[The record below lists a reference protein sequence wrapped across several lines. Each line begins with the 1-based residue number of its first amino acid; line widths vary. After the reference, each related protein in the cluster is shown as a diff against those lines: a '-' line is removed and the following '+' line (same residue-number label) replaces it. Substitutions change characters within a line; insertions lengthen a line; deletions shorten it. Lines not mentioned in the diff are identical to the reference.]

1 VEAIMTWSLLNRLG
15 KAVAGGALAAA
26 LLATGA
32 PAKAE
37 NGGGTLKVG
46 IVAFLSGPAAG
57 PFGVPARNAAELT
70 IEAINAG
77 KLPAPY
83 NTAGVGGFN
92 IQPVY
97 IDEAGGTTTQVTE
110 LRNLVQREH
119 VDAVIGYISSGSCL
133 AVSPV
138 AEELKVLTVLFD
150 CGTPRIFEE
159 NDYKYVFRTAPHA
172 TMDSVGAAR
181 YVRHKLG
188 DVSSYAGI
196 NQNYAW
202 GQDSWRDF
210 VLAMKAIEPDA
221 SVSKELFPKL
231 FAGEYGSEIS
241 ALLVSNADVL
251 HSSLWGGDLE
261 SFIFQ
266 SVARGLPQRVPM
278 VLTTAETA
286 MFRLGSKL
294 PDGVIVGARGPNG
307 VLAHDTELN
316 KWLQSS
322 FTDRYGTPPIY
333 SAYHMTQ
340 ALLGLKA
347 AFDKAAK
354 AKGGNPSTDDVIKA
368 FQNLTFE
375 SMDGPVEMKLGKGHQ
390 AVSETAYGTY
400 KFDKDS
406 NAPTIIDVV
415 RYPSDC
421 VNPPKGTPSVEW
433 LKAGMPG
440 AQCG

>member
-1 VEAIMTWSLLNRLG
+1 MTDKRMLRRL
-15 KAVAGGALAAA
+15 AGGVFAAA
-26 LLATGA
+26 LIGGA
-32 PAKAE
+32 MPASAQD
-37 NGGGTLKVG
+37 NTLKVG

-57 PFGVPARNAAELT
+57 PFGVPAQNAAKLLIEHINDGSLPPPYDSKGLAGLT
-70 IEAINAG
+70 IE
-77 KLPAPY
+77 
-83 NTAGVGGFN
+83 
-92 IQPVY
+92 PVY

-159 NDYKYVFRTAPHA
+159 ASYKYVFRTQPHA

-181 YVRHKLG
+181 YIKDRIG
-188 DVSSYAGI
+188 EISSYAGI

-210 VLAMKAIEPDA
+210 VLAMKALEPDA
-221 SVSKELFPKL
+221 SVGKELFPKL

-241 ALLVSNADVL
+241 ALLVSDADAL

-266 SVARGLPQRVPM
+266 SVARGLPQRMPM

-286 MFRLGSKL
+286 MFRLGAKM
-294 PDGVIVGARGPNG
+294 PDGTIIGARGPNG
-307 VLAHDTELN
+307 VLADDNELN
-316 KWLQSS
+316 QWFQAN

-333 SAYHMTQ
+333 SAYHM
-340 ALLGLKA
+340 AHAVFGLKS
-347 AFDKAAK
+347 AFDKAAA
-354 AKGGNPSTDDVIKA
+354 AKGGEPSTDDVIAA
-368 FQNLTFE
+368 FENLSFE
-375 SMDGPVEMKLGKGHQ
+375 SVGQTLEMSLGKGHQ
-390 AVSETAYGTY
+390 AVGDTAYGTY
-400 KFDKDS
+400 KFDKETGT
-406 NAPTIIDVV
+406 PTIVDVV
-415 RYPSDC
+415 RYPAAC
-421 VNPPKGTPSVEW
+421 VNPPQGTTSVEW
-433 LKAGMPG
+433 LEAGMPD
-440 AQCG
+440 AKCG

>member
-1 VEAIMTWSLLNRLG
+1 MIWSLGNPLG

-26 LLATGA
+26 LVAA
-32 PAKAE
+32 AASARAE
-37 NGGGTLKVG
+37 DGGGTLKVG
-46 IVAFLSGPAAG
+46 IVVFLSGPAAG

-70 IEAINAG
+70 IETINAG

-83 NTAGVGGFN
+83 DSKGVGGLT
-92 IQPVY
+92 IQPVF

-119 VDAVIGYISSGSCL
+119 VDAVIGYISSGDCL
-133 AVSPV
+133 AVAPV

-181 YVRHKLG
+181 YITHKL
-188 DVSSYAGI
+188 STIKTFAGI

-210 VLAMKAIEPDA
+210 VLAMKTLAPDA
-221 SVSKELFPKL
+221 TIAKELFPKL
-231 FAGEYGSEIS
+231 FSGEYGSEIS
-241 ALLVSNADVL
+241 ALLVSNASVL
-251 HSSLWGGDLE
+251 HSSLWDGDLE

-266 SVARGLPQRVPM
+266 GLARGLPQRMPL
-278 VLTTAETA
+278 VLTAAETS

-294 PDGVIVGARGPNG
+294 PDGAVIGARGPNG
-307 VLAHDTELN
+307 VLAPDSELN
-316 KWLQSS
+316 RWLQTNFS
-322 FTDRYGTPPIY
+322 DRYNTPPVY
-333 SAYHMTQ
+333 SAYHMVQ
-340 ALLGLKA
+340 ALLGLKS

-354 AKGGNPSTDDVIKA
+354 AKGGNPATPDVIKE
-368 FQNLTFE
+368 FENLTFE
-375 SMDGPVEMKLGKGHQ
+375 SPAGQVEMALGKGHQ
-390 AVSETAYGTY
+390 AISDTAYGTF
-400 KFDKDS
+400 KFDKES
-406 NAPTIIDVV
+406 NQPTLVDVI
-415 RYPSDC
+415 RYPADC

-440 AQCG
+440 AKCG

>member
-1 VEAIMTWSLLNRLG
+1 M
-15 KAVAGGALAAA
+15 
-26 LLATGA
+26 
-32 PAKAE
+32 
-37 NGGGTLKVG
+37 
-46 IVAFLSGPAAG
+46 
-57 PFGVPARNAAELT
+57 
-70 IEAINAG
+70 
-77 KLPAPY
+77 
-83 NTAGVGGFN
+83 
-92 IQPVY
+92 
-97 IDEAGGTTTQVTE
+97 
-110 LRNLVQREH
+110 
-119 VDAVIGYISSGSCL
+119 IGYISSGSCL
-133 AVSPV
+133 AVAPV

-159 NDYKYVFRTAPHA
+159 SSYKYVFRTAPHA
-172 TMDSVGAAR
+172 TMDSVGAAL
-181 YVRHKLG
+181 YVKKKLG
-188 DVSSYAGI
+188 DVSNYAGI

-221 SVSKELFPKL
+221 TVSKELFPKL

-241 ALLVSNADVL
+241 ALLVSNAGVL

-266 SVARGLPQRVPM
+266 SVARGLPQRMPM

-307 VLAHDTELN
+307 VLSQDTELN
-316 KWLQSS
+316 RWLQSN
-322 FTDRYGTPPIY
+322 FKDRYGTPPIY
-333 SAYHMTQ
+333 SAYHMAQ

-347 AFDKAAK
+347 ASDKAAK
-354 AKGGNPSTDDVIKA
+354 AKGGNPSTDDVIKT
-368 FQNLTFE
+368 FENLSFE
-375 SMDGPVEMKLGKGHQ
+375 SMDGPVDMKLGKGHQ

-406 NAPTIIDVV
+406 NTPTIVDVV
-415 RYPSDC
+415 RYPADC
-421 VNPPKGTPSVEW
+421 VNPPKGTPSVDW

-440 AQCG
+440 AKCG

>member
-1 VEAIMTWSLLNRLG
+1 MIWSLGNPLG
-15 KAVAGGALAAA
+15 KALAGGALAAA
-26 LLATGA
+26 LVAAGA
-32 PAKAE
+32 SARAE
-37 NGGGTLKVG
+37 DSGGTLKLG
-46 IVAFLSGPAAG
+46 IVVFLSGPAAG

-83 NTAGVGGFN
+83 DSKGVGGLT

-119 VDAVIGYISSGSCL
+119 VDAVIGYISSGDCL
-133 AVSPV
+133 AVAPV

-159 NDYKYVFRTAPHA
+159 SDYKYVFRTAAHA

-181 YVRHKLG
+181 YITHKLG
-188 DVSSYAGI
+188 TIKTFAGI

-210 VLAMKAIEPDA
+210 VLAMKTLAPDA
-221 SVSKELFPKL
+221 TIAKELFPKL
-231 FAGEYGSEIS
+231 FVGEYGSEIS
-241 ALLVSNADVL
+241 ALLVSNASVL
-251 HSSLWGGDLE
+251 HSSLWDGDLE

-266 SVARGLPQRVPM
+266 GLARGLPQRMPL
-278 VLTTAETA
+278 VLTAAETS

-294 PDGVIVGARGPNG
+294 PDGAVIGARGSNG
-307 VLAHDTELN
+307 VLAPDSELN
-316 KWLQSS
+316 RWLQSS
-322 FTDRYGTPPIY
+322 FSDRYNTPPVY
-333 SAYHMTQ
+333 SAYHMVQ
-340 ALLGLKA
+340 GLLALKS

-354 AKGGNPSTDDVIKA
+354 AKGGNPATPDVIKE
-368 FQNLTFE
+368 FENLTFE
-375 SMDGPVEMKLGKGHQ
+375 SPAGQVEMALGKGHQ
-390 AVSETAYGTY
+390 AISDTAYGTF
-400 KFDKDS
+400 KFDKES
-406 NAPTIIDVV
+406 NQPTLVDVI
-415 RYPSDC
+415 RYPADC

-440 AQCG
+440 AKCG

>member
-1 VEAIMTWSLLNRLG
+1 MIWRLPDRLG
-15 KAVAGGALAAA
+15 KALGGGALAAA
-26 LLATGA
+26 LLATGT
-32 PAKAE
+32 PAIAQ
-37 NGGGTLKVG
+37 NGTVKLG

-57 PFGVPARNAAELT
+57 PFGVPARNAAELV
-70 IEAINAG
+70 IEHINAG
-77 KLPAPY
+77 DLPAPY
-83 NTAGVGGFN
+83 NSKGLAGLT

-119 VDAVIGYISSGSCL
+119 VNAVVGYISSGSCL

-159 NDYKYVFRTAPHA
+159 ASYKYVFRTAPHA

-181 YVRHKLG
+181 YVKHKLG
-188 DVSSYAGI
+188 DISNFAGI

-210 VLAMKAIEPDA
+210 ELAMKTLEPKA
-221 SVSKELFPKL
+221 TVSKALFPKL

-241 ALLVSNADVL
+241 ALLVSNAQVL

-294 PDGVIVGARGPNG
+294 PDGVIIGARGPNG

-316 KWLQSS
+316 RWLQKN
-322 FTDRYGTPPIY
+322 FTERYNTPPIY
-333 SAYHMTQ
+333 AAYHMTQ

-347 AFDKAAK
+347 AYDKAGK
-354 AKGGNPSTDDVIKA
+354 AKGGTPTTDDVIAA
-368 FQNLTFE
+368 FTNLTFE
-375 SMDGPVEMKLGKGHQ
+375 SMDGPVEMKLGDGHQ

-400 KFDKDS
+400 KFDKQT
-406 NAPTIIDVV
+406 NTPTIVDVV
-415 RYPSDC
+415 RYPADC
-421 VNPPKGTPSVEW
+421 VNPPKGMGSVEW
-433 LKAGMPG
+433 LKTGMPG
-440 AQCG
+440 AKCG

>member
-1 VEAIMTWSLLNRLG
+1 MIWSLGNPLG
-15 KAVAGGALAAA
+15 KAAAGGALVAA
-26 LLATGA
+26 LLAIGA
-32 PAKAE
+32 PAEAE
-37 NGGGTLKVG
+37 DGGGTLKVG
-46 IVAFLSGPAAG
+46 IVLFLSGPAAG

-83 NTAGVGGFN
+83 NSEGVGGFK
-92 IQPVY
+92 IEPVY

-119 VDAVIGYISSGSCL
+119 VDAVIGYISSGDCL
-133 AVSPV
+133 AVAPV

-159 NDYKYVFRTAPHA
+159 NRYTYVFRTAPHA

-181 YVRHKLG
+181 YVTHKLG
-188 DVSSYAGI
+188 TIKSIAGI

-210 VLAMKAIEPDA
+210 VLAMKTLAPDA
-221 SVSKELFPKL
+221 TISKELFPKL
-231 FAGEYGSEIS
+231 FSGEYGSEIS

-266 SVARGLPQRVPM
+266 SLARGLPQRIPM
-278 VLTTAETA
+278 VLPSAETA
-286 MFRLGSKL
+286 MFRLGAKM
-294 PDGVIVGARGPNG
+294 PEGAVIGARGQNG
-307 VLAHDTELN
+307 VLAPDSELN
-316 KWLQSS
+316 RWLQSG
-322 FTDRYGTPPIY
+322 FTDRYNTPPVY
-333 SAYHMTQ
+333 AAYHMVQ
-340 ALLGLKA
+340 ALLGLKS
-347 AFDKAAK
+347 AFDQAEK
-354 AKGGNPSTDDVIKA
+354 AKGGNPATADVIKA
-368 FQNLTFE
+368 FENLTFE
-375 SMDGPVEMKLGKGHQ
+375 SPAGKVEMVLGRGHQ
-390 AVSETAYGTY
+390 AISDTAYGTF

-406 NAPTIIDVV
+406 DKPTLVDVI
-415 RYPSDC
+415 RYPADC
-421 VNPPKGTPSVEW
+421 VNPPKDTPSVEW

-440 AQCG
+440 AKCG

>member
-1 VEAIMTWSLLNRLG
+1 MLWSIADKLG
-15 KAVAGGALAAA
+15 TALAGGVLAAA
-26 LLATGA
+26 LLAGGV
-32 PAKAE
+32 PAMAE
-37 NGGGTLKVG
+37 DGGGTLKVG
-46 IVAFLSGPAAG
+46 IVVFLSGPAAG
-57 PFGVPARNAAELT
+57 PFGVPARNAAELM
-70 IEAINAG
+70 IENINAG
-77 KLPAPY
+77 TLPAPY
-83 NTAGVGGFN
+83 NTKGVGGLT

-133 AVSPV
+133 AVAPV

-159 NDYKYVFRTAPHA
+159 ASYKYVFRTAPHA

-181 YVRHKLG
+181 YIKQKLG
-188 DVSSYAGI
+188 DLSSYAGI

-210 VLAMKAIEPDA
+210 VLAMKALEPQA
-221 SVSKELFPKL
+221 TVSKELFPKL

-241 ALLVSNADVL
+241 ALLVSGAGVL

-266 SVARGLPQRVPM
+266 SVARGLPQRMPM

-286 MFRLGSKL
+286 MFRLGAKL

-307 VLAHDTELN
+307 VLSQDTELN
-316 KWLQSS
+316 QWLQSQ

-333 SAYHMTQ
+333 SAYHMAQ
-340 ALLGLKA
+340 AMLGLKS

-368 FQNLTFE
+368 FANLTFE
-375 SMDGPVEMKLGKGHQ
+375 SMDGPVEMTLGKGHQ
-390 AVSETAYGTY
+390 AVSGTAYGTY
-400 KFDKDS
+400 KFDKES
-406 NAPTIIDVV
+406 GKPTIVDVV
-415 RYPSDC
+415 RYPADC
-421 VNPPKGTPSVEW
+421 VNPPKGTTSVEW
-433 LKAGMPG
+433 LQAGMPG